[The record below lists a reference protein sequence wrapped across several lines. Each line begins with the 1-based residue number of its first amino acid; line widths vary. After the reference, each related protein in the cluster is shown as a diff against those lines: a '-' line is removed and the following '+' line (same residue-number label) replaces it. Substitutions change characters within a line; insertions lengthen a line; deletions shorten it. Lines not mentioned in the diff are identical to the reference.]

1 MPKVEDKTMILSLRK
16 IGNSQGVVLPKAM
29 LEGLDFSH
37 GIRVVK
43 TGQELRMQPVEE
55 NADPFGFGAAML
67 AQIDAGAVTPT
78 LIPDVFPE
86 DADF

>member
-1 MPKVEDKTMILSLRK
+1 MPKQGERTMILTLRK

-43 TGQELRMQPVEE
+43 TGQELRLQPVAE
-55 NADPFGFGAAML
+55 NDDPFGFGAALL
-67 AQIDAGAVTPT
+67 AQIEAGTMSPP

-86 DADF
+86 DSDV

>member
-1 MPKVEDKTMILSLRK
+1 MPNVDEKTMILSLRK

-43 TGQELRMQPVEE
+43 TGQELRLQPVEE
-55 NADPFGFGAAML
+55 NADPFGFGAAMQ
-67 AQIDAGAVTPT
+67 AQIDAGTLAPT

-86 DADF
+86 DSDF